1 MYNNNHP
8 KQLAAAAALAALSDD
23 GAKPAAI
30 GETPTEVINAR
41 HVNIKNPTSS
51 DSITKGGRKKKE
63 DHKFP
68 VEPRI
73 IQVIKKPKTYVDH
86 SYRDFSSVPADVDY
100 EAPNQIQEMNFPLK
114 LHDILSNEAHFNF
127 ITWMPHGRSFRID
140 VPVLFEKEVCEKYY
154 NHKRYS
160 SFLRQLNTHGFK
172 HLTKGQDRNS
182 YYHEVSCF
190 YTRNDQYNVSIL
202 SLTHN
207 VFFFLCVS

>member
-1 MYNNNHP
+1 MSDEDIAATV
-8 KQLAAAAALAALSDD
+8 LAGLIPNGGLISRS
-23 GAKPAAI
+23 
-30 GETPTEVINAR
+30 PTKDAGQMQEQ
-41 HVNIKNPTSS
+41 
-51 DSITKGGRKKKE
+51 DSKKETKGQNKSTRKYNKKTKVE
-63 DHKFP
+63 PKFP